1 MTAQP
6 RQRKKGT
13 MGPRP
18 RPQTGVIPACRP
30 SNHSRHLKGRF
41 ENRPGKP
48 GGCHEKRTQL
58 KTPAPAPHS
67 VRGSPAFPPTPFTG
81 KEPNMVKVLMERTIR
96 GQNVGQIVRLLRQLR
111 VLAMQQPG
119 YISGETLHGVDDP
132 NYYLVISTWESLK
145 QWQNWFN
152 NPERRQL
159 STEID
164 GFLASPTVTRVM
176 TN

>member
-1 MTAQP
+1 
-6 RQRKKGT
+6 
-13 MGPRP
+13 
-18 RPQTGVIPACRP
+18 
-30 SNHSRHLKGRF
+30 
-41 ENRPGKP
+41 
-48 GGCHEKRTQL
+48 
-58 KTPAPAPHS
+58 
-67 VRGSPAFPPTPFTG
+67 
-81 KEPNMVKVLMERTIR
+81 MVKVLMERTIR